1 MEGKMLAVAEE
12 EEEEEEAG
20 RHGGTERGFI

>member
-20 RHGGTERGFI
+20 RHGGTGRGFI